1 VGEASGRPGEHLS
14 GPAVN
19 DPDLALVVPVYN
31 EAENFPRFYESIVA
45 NVRTPWRLLV
55 VYDREEDT
63 TLPVARGIAAK
74 DPRVELVLNSGR
86 GVLGAL
92 QTGLSRPAHGWVVV
106 TMADGS
112 DDHRQ
117 IDQMVAL
124 ARGGAEVVSASRYM
138 RGGAQRGA
146 PLLKSALSRMA
157 GLSLKLMARLPTADP
172 TNNYKLY
179 STDFLRSV
187 SIESTGGFEVA
198 LELTVKAHLQGRRI
212 AEVATVWQERTAG
225 ASRFRLMKWL
235 PRYLRWYLA
244 ALRRL
249 PVTRTAAARR

>member
-1 VGEASGRPGEHLS
+1 MGEPSSRAGEHLS
-14 GPAVN
+14 AASLVGE
-19 DPDLALVVPVYN
+19 PDLALVVPVYN
-31 EAENFPRFYESIVA
+31 EAENFPRFYASIVA

-63 TLPVARGIAAK
+63 TLSVARGIAAS
-74 DPRVELVLNSGR
+74 DPRVELVLNTGR

-92 QTGLSRPAHGWVVV
+92 KTGLARPTHGWVVV

-124 ARGGAEVVSASRYM
+124 ARDGAEVVSPSRYM
-138 RGGAQRGA
+138 RGGALRGA
-146 PLLKSALSRMA
+146 PLVKGTLSRLA
-157 GLSLKLMARLPTADP
+157 GLTLKLLARLPTADP

-179 STDFLRSV
+179 STDYLRSV
-187 SIESTGGFEVA
+187 RIESTGGFEVA

-212 AEVATVWQERTAG
+212 VELPTVWQERTAG
-225 ASRFRLMKWL
+225 SSRFKLGKWL
-235 PRYLRWYLA
+235 PRYLRWYVA
-244 ALRRL
+244 AFAGR
-249 PVTRTAAARR
+249 

>member
-1 VGEASGRPGEHLS
+1 M
-14 GPAVN
+14 
-19 DPDLALVVPVYN
+19 VPVYN
-31 EAENFPRFYESIVA
+31 EAENFPRFYRSVVA
-45 NVRTPWRLLV
+45 SVRTPWRLLV

-63 TLPVARGIAAK
+63 TLPVARAIAAG
-74 DPRVELVLNSGR
+74 DPRVELVLNAGR

-92 QTGLSRPAHGWVVV
+92 KTGLARPTRGWVVV

-112 DDHRQ
+112 DDHSQ

-124 ARGGAEVVSASRYM
+124 ARRGADLVSASRYM

-146 PLLKSALSRMA
+146 PFLKSTLSRVA
-157 GLSLKLMARLPTADP
+157 GLTLKLLARLPTADP

-179 STDFLRSV
+179 STEYLRSV

-212 AEVATVWQERTAG
+212 VELPTVWQERTAG
-225 ASRFRLMKWL
+225 TSNFKLGRWL

-244 ALRRL
+244 ALRPR
-249 PVTRTAAARR
+249 ASA

>member
-1 VGEASGRPGEHLS
+1 VGESSSLAGKHLS
-14 GPAVN
+14 TPSAAHQT
-19 DPDLALVVPVYN
+19 DLALVVPVYN
-31 EAENFPRFYESIVA
+31 EAENFPRFYRSIVDH
-45 NVRTPWRLLV
+45 VRTPWRLLV

-63 TLPVARGIAAK
+63 TLPVAREIAAS
-74 DPRVELVLNSGR
+74 DPRVELVLNTGR

-92 QTGLSRPAHGWVVV
+92 KTGLTRPTHGWVVV

-124 ARGGAEVVSASRYM
+124 ARDGADVVCPSRYM
-138 RGGAQRGA
+138 RGGALHGA
-146 PLLKSALSRMA
+146 PLVKGTLSRLA
-157 GLSLKLMARLPTADP
+157 GLTLKLLARLPTADP

-179 STDFLRSV
+179 SVDYLRSV
-187 SIESTGGFEVA
+187 SVESTGGFEVA

-212 AEVATVWQERTAG
+212 VEMPTVWQERTAG
-225 ASRFRLMKWL
+225 TSRFKLRKWL

-244 ALRRL
+244 ALAGR
-249 PVTRTAAARR
+249 

>member
-1 VGEASGRPGEHLS
+1 M
-14 GPAVN
+14 
-19 DPDLALVVPVYN
+19 VPVYN
-31 EAENFPRFYESIVA
+31 EAENFPRFYESIVRS
-45 NVRTPWRLLV
+45 VRTPWRLLV
-55 VYDREEDT
+55 VYDREEDS
-63 TLPVARGIAAK
+63 TLPVARAIIAR
-74 DPRVELVLNSGR
+74 DPRVELVRNTGN

-92 QTGLSRPAHGWVVV
+92 KTGLARPTHGWAVV

-124 ARGGAEVVSASRYM
+124 AREGADVVSASRYV
-138 RGGAQRGA
+138 RGGAQHGA
-146 PLLKSALSRMA
+146 PLLKSTLSRLA
-157 GLSLKLMARLPTADP
+157 GLSLKLLARLPTSDP

-212 AEVATVWQERTAG
+212 AEVPTVWQERTAG
-225 ASRFRLMKWL
+225 TSRFRLAKWL
-235 PRYLRWYLA
+235 PRYLRWYLL
-244 ALRRL
+244 ALQPRSSGS
-249 PVTRTAAARR
+249 

>member
-1 VGEASGRPGEHLS
+1 VGEAPGRAGEHLS
-14 GPAVN
+14 EGGKHTE
-19 DPDLALVVPVYN
+19 PDLALVVPVYN

-63 TLPVARGIAAK
+63 TLPVARALQAK
-74 DPRVELVLNSGR
+74 DPRVELVLNEGKA
-86 GVLGAL
+86 VLGAL
-92 QTGLSRPAHGWVVV
+92 KTGLSRPSHGWVVV

-117 IDQMVAL
+117 IDQMVEL

-138 RGGAQRGA
+138 RGGGQHGA
-146 PLLKSALSRMA
+146 PFVKSTLSRLA
-157 GLSLKLMARLPTADP
+157 GMSLKLLARMPTSDP

-212 AEVATVWQERTAG
+212 VELPTVWQERTAG
-225 ASRFRLMKWL
+225 TSRFRLAKWL
-235 PRYLRWYLA
+235 PRYLRWYMA
-244 ALRRL
+244 AMRPRS
-249 PVTRTAAARR
+249 AKHAGAQ

>member
-1 VGEASGRPGEHLS
+1 
-14 GPAVN
+14 
-19 DPDLALVVPVYN
+19 VVPVYN
-31 EAENFPRFYESIVA
+31 EAENFPRFYESIAA
-45 NVRTPWRLLV
+45 NVQTPWRLLV

-63 TLPVARGIAAK
+63 TLPVARAIQAK
-74 DPRVELVLNSGR
+74 DPRVELVLNEGKA
-86 GVLGAL
+86 VLGAL
-92 QTGLSRPAHGWVVV
+92 KTGLARPSHGWVVV

-117 IDQMVAL
+117 IDQMVEL

-146 PLLKSALSRMA
+146 PFVKSTLSRLA
-157 GLSLKLMARLPTADP
+157 GLSLKLLARMPTADP

-212 AEVATVWQERTAG
+212 EELPTVWQERTAG
-225 ASRFRLMKWL
+225 TSRFRLARWL
-235 PRYLRWYLA
+235 PRYLRWYGHA
-244 ALRRL
+244 MVRGFRG
-249 PVTRTAAARR
+249 TS

>member
-1 VGEASGRPGEHLS
+1 VGETPGRAGEHLS
-14 GPAVN
+14 STSQ
-19 DPDLALVVPVYN
+19 PDLALVVPVYN
-31 EAENFPRFYESIVA
+31 EAENFPRFHESIA
-45 NVRTPWRLLV
+45 AHVRTPWRLLV

-63 TLPVARGIAAK
+63 TLPVARSIAAK
-74 DPRVELVLNSGR
+74 DPRVELVLNTGK

-92 QTGLSRPAHGWVVV
+92 KTGLSRPERGFVVV

-117 IDQMVAL
+117 IDEMVDL
-124 ARGGAEVVSASRYM
+124 ARRGVDVVSASRYM

-146 PLLKSALSRMA
+146 PLVKSTLSRLA
-157 GLSLKLMARLPTADP
+157 GLSLRVLAGVPTADP

-212 AEVATVWQERTAG
+212 VELPTVWQERTAG
-225 ASRFRLMKWL
+225 TSRFRLAKWL

-244 ALRRL
+244 ALRGAG
-249 PVTRTAAARR
+249 PGEITGP

>member
-1 VGEASGRPGEHLS
+1 M
-14 GPAVN
+14 
-19 DPDLALVVPVYN
+19 VPVYN
-31 EAENFPRFYESIVA
+31 EAENFPRFYESIVS

-63 TLPVARGIAAK
+63 TLPVARAIQAK
-74 DPRVELVLNSGR
+74 DPRVELVLNEGK

-92 QTGLSRPAHGWVVV
+92 KTGLSRPSHGWVVV

-117 IDQMVAL
+117 IDQMVEL

-138 RGGAQRGA
+138 RGGGQHGA
-146 PLLKSALSRMA
+146 PLLKSTLSRLA
-157 GLSLKLMARLPTADP
+157 GLSLKLLARMPTADP

-212 AEVATVWQERTAG
+212 VELPTVWQERTAG
-225 ASRFRLMKWL
+225 ASRFRLGKWL

-244 ALRRL
+244 AMQPRR
-249 PVTRTAAARR
+249 PAA

>member
-1 VGEASGRPGEHLS
+1 MGEAPGRAGEHLTIAS
-14 GPAVN
+14 PQPE
-19 DPDLALVVPVYN
+19 PDLALVVPVYN

-45 NVRTPWRLLV
+45 SVQTPWRLLV

-63 TLPVARGIAAK
+63 TLPVARAIAAK
-74 DPRVELVLNSGR
+74 DGRVELVLNTGR

-92 QTGLSRPAHGWVVV
+92 KTGLARPSHGWVVV

-124 ARGGAEVVSASRYM
+124 AREGAEVVAPSRYM
-138 RGGAQRGA
+138 RGGAQHGA
-146 PLLKSALSRMA
+146 PLVKSTLSRLA
-157 GLSLKLMARLPTADP
+157 GLTLKLLGRLPTADP

-212 AEVATVWQERTAG
+212 VELPTVWQERTAG
-225 ASRFRLMKWL
+225 SSRFQLGKWL
-235 PRYLRWYLA
+235 PRYLRWYVA
-244 ALRRL
+244 AF
-249 PVTRTAAARR
+249 ARR

>member
-1 VGEASGRPGEHLS
+1 M
-14 GPAVN
+14 
-19 DPDLALVVPVYN
+19 VPVYN
-31 EAENFPRFYESIVA
+31 EAENFPRFYQSIVA

-63 TLPVARGIAAK
+63 TLPVARSIATS
-74 DPRVELVLNSGR
+74 DPRVELVLNTGR

-92 QTGLSRPAHGWVVV
+92 KTGLTRPTHGWVVV

-112 DDHRQ
+112 DDHGQ

-124 ARGGAEVVSASRYM
+124 AREGADVVSASRYM

-146 PLLKSALSRMA
+146 PLVKSTLSRAA
-157 GLSLKLMARLPTADP
+157 GLTLKLLARLPTADP

-179 STDFLRSV
+179 STEFLRSV
-187 SIESTGGFEVA
+187 SMESTGGFEVA
-198 LELTVKAHLQGRRI
+198 LELTVKANLQGRRI
-212 AEVATVWQERTAG
+212 VEFPTVWQERTAG
-225 ASRFRLMKWL
+225 TSNFKLGKWL

-244 ALRRL
+244 ALRPRA
-249 PVTRTAAARR
+249 PNG

>member
-1 VGEASGRPGEHLS
+1 MGEAPGRAGEHLTVAS
-14 GPAVN
+14 PQSE
-19 DPDLALVVPVYN
+19 PDLALVVPVYN

-63 TLPVARGIAAK
+63 TLPVARAVAAR
-74 DPRVELVLNSGR
+74 DERVELLLNTGR

-92 QTGLSRPAHGWVVV
+92 KTGLSRPSHGWVVV

-124 ARGGAEVVSASRYM
+124 AQRGAEVVAASRYM
-138 RGGAQRGA
+138 RGGAQHGA
-146 PLLKSALSRMA
+146 PLVKSALSRLA
-157 GLSLKLMARLPTADP
+157 GLTLKLLARLPTADP

-212 AEVATVWQERTAG
+212 VELPTVWQERTAG
-225 ASRFRLMKWL
+225 TSRFKLGKWL

-244 ALRRL
+244 AFTRR
-249 PVTRTAAARR
+249 